1 MMKSNGKFNLWFNVF
16 ILAGMTV
23 AVVLT
28 NIYKLQQPGARH
40 FMLIFASIGALTGV
54 MNTVL
59 SANGNIWTFLF
70 GVIDVSIASIVAFD
84 SSISRFMPSISCLCS
99 SWDGGNGANGERH
112 RKRK

>member
-1 MMKSNGKFNLWFNVF
+1 MMMKSSGKFNLWFNVF

-54 MNTVL
+54 
-59 SANGNIWTFLF
+59 
-70 GVIDVSIASIVAFD
+70 
-84 SSISRFMPSISCLCS
+84 
-99 SWDGGNGANGERH
+99 
-112 RKRK
+112 